1 MNYTMRRE
9 TRDLE
14 FKESISN
21 TFLKT
26 VSAFANYGDGRI
38 LFGVD
43 DDGKVVGL
51 PDLSQTC
58 LDIENRINDSI
69 FPVPDYRLE
78 INKDQTITLWVYKG
92 MNTPY
97 LYKNKAYR
105 RSDAA
110 SVEVDRLALN
120 RLILTGNNQTFEDLP
135 SQSDVLA
142 FSVLEEHLEKQI
154 GISKLNQDI
163 LKTLGLFT
171 GAGQYTHAADL
182 LADENSFPGIDI
194 VRFGDSIDEIHERN
208 RIEHISILTQYTD
221 TLQYFRTQYQ
231 FERVVGA
238 ERRSIELIPEKAMRE
253 AVANSLVHR
262 MWDIRASIHIGFF
275 PNRIEITSPGGLPD
289 GLSEDEYLYHRISVL
304 RNPKLANVFFRLG
317 YIENFGTGVQR
328 IIDAYAESQAKPDF
342 FITDNAVRITLPVLD
357 AVPQMTQDEL
367 LVFKVL
373 PENRLMS
380 RKEIEE
386 QTPFTRVKVI
396 RVLNELVQKKAIRKT
411 GVGRGTK
418 YMRV

>member
-1 MNYTMRRE
+1 
-9 TRDLE
+9 
-14 FKESISN
+14 
-21 TFLKT
+21 
-26 VSAFANYGDGRI
+26 
-38 LFGVD
+38 
-43 DDGKVVGL
+43 
-51 PDLSQTC
+51 
-58 LDIENRINDSI
+58 
-69 FPVPDYRLE
+69 
-78 INKDQTITLWVYKG
+78 
-92 MNTPY
+92 
-97 LYKNKAYR
+97 
-105 RSDAA
+105 
-110 SVEVDRLALN
+110 
-120 RLILTGNNQTFEDLP
+120 
-135 SQSDVLA
+135 
-142 FSVLEEHLEKQI
+142 
-154 GISKLNQDI
+154 
-163 LKTLGLFT
+163 
-171 GAGQYTHAADL
+171 
-182 LADENSFPGIDI
+182 
-194 VRFGDSIDEIHERN
+194 
-208 RIEHISILTQYTD
+208 
-221 TLQYFRTQYQ
+221 
-231 FERVVGA
+231 
-238 ERRSIELIPEKAMRE
+238 MRE